1 MPANTAST
9 AFLAAPFWMPASL
22 ATWSTRPVSF
32 MLLASRRSWRES
44 TRLRACHPIPFGTV
58 CQGKTHEGP
67 PLRFP
72 YQLAVSAVQT
82 EYRPVPGLERPS
94 LARTGTLRSCI
105 AGPVLTSGTACL
117 RPISRPSFGASS
129 TSTWTPSMRPSSSAT
144 IQACVAC
151 RWRLEAHRG
160 QAAGA
165 AADVHHAVTVCEA
178 AKLHQQRCQPP
189 APLSH
194 HLFIGVG

>member
-1 MPANTAST
+1 
-9 AFLAAPFWMPASL
+9 
-22 ATWSTRPVSF
+22 
-32 MLLASRRSWRES
+32 
-44 TRLRACHPIPFGTV
+44 
-58 CQGKTHEGP
+58 
-67 PLRFP
+67 
-72 YQLAVSAVQT
+72 
-82 EYRPVPGLERPS
+82 
-94 LARTGTLRSCI
+94 LRSCI

-194 HLFIGVG
+194 HHPFIGVGIPGIECHSRGAVVGSNVAAMTSHSEAFPVDGT

>member
-1 MPANTAST
+1 MRNRGCQEAHVAGQTKFSLFVFPLLPL
-9 AFLAAPFWMPASL
+9 LAPRRDYRRGSGTRLLRSRCADSGIRPPFWKRERQSPA
-22 ATWSTRPVSF
+22 RV
-32 MLLASRRSWRES
+32 
-44 TRLRACHPIPFGTV
+44 
-58 CQGKTHEGP
+58 
-67 PLRFP
+67 
-72 YQLAVSAVQT
+72 
-82 EYRPVPGLERPS
+82 
-94 LARTGTLRSCI
+94 GTLRSCI

-129 TSTWTPSMRPSSSAT
+129 TSTWTPSMRSSNSAT